1 MLLIILLFILC
12 LLISYPIIVYRIF
25 KAIIKKNKRKAFI
38 LSTLLLILIL
48 VPGFY
53 LRILPGSNIFWKP
66 VEKVQ
71 EKDYNEELTGFE
83 FNNGKLIYEYES
95 ERSFNEDGY
104 SIWIYELDE
113 KTSKYFKNPNANFFT
128 EYPSTEIRNHWQT
141 EFWKETPFKESEQKF
156 LDFAHSSLD
165 ELDFE
170 LEDLLKE
177 KGNYY
182 SYQYYL
188 HNFDNYESIVGNI
201 DFYIICPDRKL
212 IVKINRN
219 T

>member
-1 MLLIILLFILC
+1 MLLLILILILC
-12 LLISYPIIVYRIF
+12 LLISYPIIGYRIF
-25 KAIIKKNKRKAFI
+25 KAIRRKNKRKA
-38 LSTLLLILIL
+38 TLLSALLIILIL

-53 LRILPGSNIFWKP
+53 LRILPGSDIFWKP

-71 EKDYNEELTGFE
+71 EKNYNEELTGFE
-83 FNNGKLIYEYES
+83 FNDGQLIYEYES
-95 ERSFNEDGY
+95 ERFFNGDGY

-113 KTSKYFKNPNANFFT
+113 KTSKYFKNPNTNFFT

-141 EFWKETPFKESEQKF
+141 EFWKKTPFNESEQKF

-170 LEDLLKE
+170 LEDLLEE

-182 SYQYYL
+182 SYKYYL
-188 HNFDNYESIVGNI
+188 HNYDKDKSIVGNI

-212 IVKINRN
+212 IVKINHN